1 MVVEL
6 RPTALMSCRAT
17 TLNPQQP
24 TNSLSLYIFQPYVMY
39 FKGQSFIFTV
49 LPFAFASVLL
59 FTWFHCRAA
68 ADEVVKLL
76 LCYQL
81 NSKPDICA
89 SIAFIDLD
97 KLFLVMLC

>member
-39 FKGQSFIFTV
+39 FKGQGFIFTV
-49 LPFAFASVLL
+49 LPFAIASVLL

-68 ADEVVKLL
+68 ADEGSEIIIKLL
-76 LCYQL
+76 V
-81 NSKPDICA
+81 K
-89 SIAFIDLD
+89 
-97 KLFLVMLC
+97 